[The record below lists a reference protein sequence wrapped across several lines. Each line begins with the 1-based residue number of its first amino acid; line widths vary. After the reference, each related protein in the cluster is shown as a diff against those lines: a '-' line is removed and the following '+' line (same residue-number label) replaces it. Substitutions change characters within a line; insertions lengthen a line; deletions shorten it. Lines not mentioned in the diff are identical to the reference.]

1 MRTRY
6 VWREGDMIEISVE
19 HPGAKPKVQVM
30 PDIGGYK
37 SMADGSWISSRSQH
51 REHLRRHNCI
61 EIGNEMPQERKPIPM
76 SRDKRIKVLREQLW
90 NMTDR
95 DANKILAD
103 LRSQIRR

>member
-6 VWREGDMIEISVE
+6 VWRDGEMIEIAVA
-19 HPGAKPKVQVM
+19 HPGAEAKIQVM

-51 REHLRRHNCI
+51 REHLKRHNCF
-61 EIGNEMPQERKPIPM
+61 EVGNEMPEPRKAPTIN
-76 SRDKRIKVLREQLW
+76 REQRIKRLREQLW
-90 NMTDR
+90 NMTDK
-95 DANKILAD
+95 DANKIMAD